1 VALAEV
7 ALSALAT
14 EASPRSVLRLDDVA
28 FAYDGAPVLE
38 GVTLEVV
45 RGAIVAVIG
54 PNGAGKTTLLK
65 VAAGLLRAKS
75 GRVTAPLRAGGVAY
89 LSQADA
95 LPGGFTA
102 REIVELGRLPHTGLL
117 RALSTRDHAAVDGA
131 LARTASASLAARP
144 VSTLSGGE
152 QQRIALARA
161 LAQEPDVLL
170 LDEPTNHLDP
180 RHQVELM
187 VALHAASA
195 AGVAVVAVV
204 HDLAFAGAADRCV
217 LLAHGRLSAEGA
229 PEEVLRAETLSAAYG
244 TRMEVLRAPDG
255 RVVALAAMALEK
267 RAGE

>member
-1 VALAEV
+1 
-7 ALSALAT
+7 
-14 EASPRSVLRLDDVA
+14 VA
-28 FAYDGAPVLE
+28 FAYDRVPVLE
-38 GVTLEVV
+38 GATLEVA

-65 VAAGLLRAKS
+65 VAAGLLRPKS
-75 GRVTAPLRAGGVAY
+75 GRVTAPARAGGVAY

-117 RALSTRDHAAVDGA
+117 RALSTKDHAAVDGA
-131 LARTASASLAARP
+131 LERTASASLAARP
-144 VSTLSGGE
+144 VATLSGGE
-152 QQRIALARA
+152 QQRVALARA

-187 VALHAASA
+187 ATLRAASA
-195 AGVAVVAVV
+195 AGVGVLAVV

-217 LLAHGRLSAEGA
+217 LLARGRLCAEGP
-229 PEEVLRAETLSAAYG
+229 PEDVLRAETLSDAYG
-244 TRMEVLRAPDG
+244 TRIEVLRAPDG
-255 RVVALAAMALEK
+255 RVVALPAMVVA
-267 RAGE
+267 